1 MLNKRELIN
10 TKKILLNKD
19 PNKHSIN
26 NKQFEFYISEI
37 GENYSNYY
45 WFIPYIILVLIGE
58 HRKKYQKIYLSLK
71 DSKNLLKFKQ
81 HWGTI
86 NTLLKCMFIDNIT
99 NEIFFRFNILD
110 KISNEL
116 YKIIIQENSK
126 TNAK

>member
-1 MLNKRELIN
+1 M
-10 TKKILLNKD
+10 
-19 PNKHSIN
+19 
-26 NKQFEFYISEI
+26 
-37 GENYSNYY
+37 
-45 WFIPYIILVLIGE
+45 VLIGE

-81 HWGTI
+81 YWGTI

-116 YKIIIQENSK
+116 YKIIVQENSK
-126 TNAK
+126 TCTNNMVNLRQNSSKNNLKNVKEKEKEKEKDRDKNKKI